1 MGDAGMP
8 RFWRDNLGYSRES
21 RCEPMQVKEGNY
33 KVIQP
38 LIALK
43 LSKKGV
49 TEFVNL
55 ERKKYG
61 N

>member
-1 MGDAGMP
+1 MP
-8 RFWRDNLGYSRES
+8 RFRRDNLGYSRES
-21 RCEPMQVKEGNY
+21 RCEPVQVKEGNY
-33 KVIQP
+33 KLIQP

-49 TEFVNL
+49 IEFVNL